1 MKDRALKTVRPP
13 AAPAPRL
20 VLASA
25 SPRRAHI
32 LTCLG
37 LPFRLTVSGADES
50 LREGEEAGAAAERL
64 ARAKA
69 AAIAAETLPVL
80 AADTLVACEGR
91 ILGKPADAAEA
102 AAMLR
107 LLSGRRHEVV
117 TGVCVAVGGR
127 LFSGREHTAVTFA
140 TLSEA
145 DIAWYVATGEPLDKA
160 GAYHMDG
167 RGAAFVEAI
176 DGSPSNVVGLPVRL
190 VLRLFRKAGF
200 DLGLGG

>member
-13 AAPAPRL
+13 AGPAPRL

-69 AAIAAETLPVL
+69 AAIAGETLPVL

-107 LLSGRRHEVV
+107 QLSGRVHVV
-117 TGVCVAVGGR
+117 LTGVALTFGGFELAVEVAETRVSFAR
-127 LFSGREHTAVTFA
+127 LSDQEIT
-140 TLSEA
+140 
-145 DIAWYVATGEPLDKA
+145 WYVATREPYDKA
-160 GAYHMDG
+160 GGYAIQG
-167 RGAAFVEAI
+167 LASRFVAAIE
-176 DGSPSNVVGLPVRL
+176 GSYSNVVGLPVELVYRL
-190 VLRLFRKAGF
+190 IARAGGDLLR
-200 DLGLGG
+200 